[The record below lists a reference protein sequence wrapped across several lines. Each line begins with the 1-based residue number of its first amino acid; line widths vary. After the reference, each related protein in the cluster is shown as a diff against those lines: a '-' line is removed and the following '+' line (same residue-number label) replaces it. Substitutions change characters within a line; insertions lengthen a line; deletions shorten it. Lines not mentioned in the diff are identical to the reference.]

1 MSACRL
7 YSSVLPLVAFAVLA
21 SVGPRPLKAQP
32 ADFGPLLKHVPGD
45 ANVVVLVN
53 SDSLR
58 ESVFY
63 RQSSVAG
70 EPLPGLEATNR
81 ILAAS
86 KWRLPQA
93 TSVYDVVVVDLKNR
107 SAADVIAAAR
117 TGNALSLPAGS
128 IAMAL
133 PSGMLGVFAPNDRQ
147 AASRWA
153 TSSPT
158 PLSGYLTRGVGYAE
172 NVGTQIVFA
181 VDLTD
186 ALVASELETRIKAA
200 PYNQT
205 ADIDPAAVAE
215 TLTRLRGC
223 TLGVRMT
230 DQANARWRFDFDGP
244 IDALKPAARKIMM
257 TLVDQM
263 GLTLPSM
270 EQWHSSIE
278 GETLYLS
285 GQLNA
290 SGLRMLLSL
299 LAHSPSTVEM
309 VEIPGSAGD
318 SGGDASSNPSAV
330 KLATKEHFDSL
341 NQLLRDV
348 EHPKHSLVTA
358 GSKAVYLDRY
368 AQMIDRLPVLN
379 VDPELVDLSGEIAAR
394 LRVQAQRTRGN
405 MIDAHTHLNNRM
417 DTGYWDGDVYW
428 VRTQGLT
435 DEQLATRQARATS
448 AKDGAEQKQQ
458 IMDAVA
464 DMRRTLTLR
473 YQTEF

>member
-1 MSACRL
+1 MSAFR
-7 YSSVLPLVAFAVLA
+7 VPAFLCTALTTTA
-21 SVGPRPLKAQP
+21 FLSLFSLTSAAQG
-32 ADFGPLLKHVPGD
+32 ADFGPLLQHVPDD
-45 ANVVVLVN
+45 ANVIVLVN

-58 ESVFY
+58 ASSFY
-63 RQSSVAG
+63 KRVALEG

-86 KWRLPQA
+86 RWRLPTA

-107 SAADVIAAAR
+107 SAADAIAASR
-117 TGNALSLPAGS
+117 DGQALSLPPGS

-133 PSGMLGVFAPNDRQ
+133 PSGMLGIFSPNDRQ

-153 TSSPT
+153 KSSAS
-158 PLSGYLTRGVGYAE
+158 PLTGYLTRGVGYAE
-172 NVGTQIVFA
+172 QVGTQIVFA

-186 ALVASELETRIKAA
+186 ALIASELEARIKAA

-205 ADIDPAAVAE
+205 ANIDPAAVAE
-215 TLTRLRGC
+215 TLTRLKGC

-230 DQANARWRFDFDGP
+230 DRANARWRFDFDGP
-244 IDALKPAARKIMM
+244 IDAIKPAARKIMM
-257 TLVDQM
+257 TLVDRM
-263 GLTLPSM
+263 GLSLPGM
-270 EQWHSSIE
+270 DQWASSIE

-285 GQLNA
+285 GRLDA
-290 SGLRMLLSL
+290 AGLRMLLSL
-299 LAHSPSTVEM
+299 LADAPSTVEM
-309 VEIPGSAGD
+309 VETPGSTPNGTAD
-318 SGGDASSNPSAV
+318 PSAV
-330 KLATKEHFDSL
+330 KMATKQHFDSL

-358 GSKAVYLDRY
+358 GSKAAYLDRY
-368 AQMIDRLPVLN
+368 AKMIDRLPILQ
-379 VDPELVDLSGEIAAR
+379 VDPDLVELSGEIAAR

-417 DTGYWDGDVYW
+417 DTGYWDGNVYW

-448 AKDGAEQKQQ
+448 AKDGAEQKQE

-464 DMRRTLTLR
+464 EMRRTLTVR
-473 YQTEF
+473 YQMEF